1 MLFYLSVSLP
11 HLCTNKKQE
20 LIQKQIIMKT
30 FIATIALSITS
41 LISFAQEIT
50 ENSVTTITVNVPIP
64 SEDGSVLFSLQTKDN
79 WLTGGVE
86 NLEGQIADGKA
97 TVTFENVVPG
107 NYAIT
112 LFWDKNGN
120 KKMDFEPSGRPKE
133 IYGVSNNVM
142 NMGPPQW
149 SDAVFTVA
157 GEPWVLDIRM

>member
-1 MLFYLSVSLP
+1 
-11 HLCTNKKQE
+11 
-20 LIQKQIIMKT
+20 MKT
-30 FIATIALSITS
+30 IIATIALGITS

-50 ENSVTTITVNVPIP
+50 ETITETSVTTITVNVPIP

-97 TVTFENVVPG
+97 TVTFENVVSG
-107 NYAIT
+107 DYAIT

-133 IYGVSNNVM
+133 MYGVSNNVI

-157 GEPWVLDIRM
+157 GEPRVLDIRM